1 MLLNHTQ
8 ILDIHSQDW
17 RDSNRTSAVLTLD
30 GPAYPICLYWT
41 LGRMW
46 DTFGSYATL
55 DTERSIVVRDI

>member
-30 GPAYPICLYWT
+30 GPAYPICLY
-41 LGRMW
+41 
-46 DTFGSYATL
+46 
-55 DTERSIVVRDI
+55 